1 MPGDD
6 LSAPDWARYG
16 TPIDMTEKD
25 NSRVMVLDA
34 IGREPQRILELGP
47 SAGLMTAVL
56 HEWGHRVTGVEIDP
70 DAAELASAFADD
82 VVVGDL
88 DSVDSDG
95 RFLLDRFAGAD
106 FDTLIAADV
115 LEHVRRPADTLERA
129 LRCVKPD
136 GRIFLSIPNVAHADI
151 RLSLV
156 DGRFD
161 YTENGLMDRTHIQM
175 FTLRSLVE
183 MIRSVGLAPVTIDR
197 TVVPIGDTE
206 LGVDRDLLEFGRRVF
221 ADDPEAETYQWIVTC
236 RRADVVGDSAAWP
249 TIVEGRPVVDEVVEL
264 MTLPPPPPPP
274 VRSIDD
280 TPTTELISTSV
291 RRCLGFPRRRL
302 RALLDR

>member
-1 MPGDD
+1 MSGDD
-6 LSAPDWARYG
+6 LPAPDHARYG

-34 IGREPQRILELGP
+34 IGREPERILELGP
-47 SAGLMTAVL
+47 SSGLMTAVL
-56 HEWGHRVTGVEIDP
+56 HEWGHRVTGVEIDAE
-70 DAAELASAFADD
+70 AAALAKPFAEEI
-82 VVVGDL
+82 VVGDL
-88 DSVDSDG
+88 DAVDTDG
-95 RFLLDRFAGAD
+95 GFLLDRFAGAD

-129 LRCVKPD
+129 LRCVKAD

-161 YTENGLMDRTHIQM
+161 YAENGLMDRTHIQM
-175 FTLRSLVE
+175 FTLSSLVE
-183 MIRSVGLAPVTIDR
+183 LIRSVGLAPVAIDR
-197 TVVPIGDTE
+197 TVVPIGNTE

-221 ADDPEAETYQWIVTC
+221 AADPEAETYQWVVTC
-236 RRADVVGDSAAWP
+236 RRADMVGDAAAWP
-249 TIVEGRPVVDEVVEL
+249 ATAEGRPVVDEVVEL
-264 MTLPPPPPPP
+264 MTPPPPP

-280 TPTTELISTSV
+280 TPTTELIATSL
-291 RRCLGFPRRRL
+291 RRCVGFPRRRL
-302 RALLDR
+302 RSLLGR